1 MRTRPALSVIVVFH
15 NMKRE
20 APRTLFTLSGD
31 YQRGV
36 KPEDYEVIAVDVGS
50 KEPLCVE
57 KVAGYGKN
65 FRLLRMAA
73 AASPAR
79 AINQAAQE
87 AEGAAIALCIDGAR
101 ILSPGIIRLMLDAF
115 ETHAD
120 PVVATLSWHLGPKVQ
135 NESMLEGYNQT
146 AEDALLD
153 SVDWRTDGYEFFRIS
168 SLAASS
174 KQGWF
179 GRINESNCLAV
190 SRDAWRKLGGLHEGF
205 RSPGGDWSIWT
216 FTGGRASNSASLSFF
231 SARAPSTNST
241 AALPRMFRSPNTL
254 GRSSSRNIERSAGQN
269 MQRRRTSPAI
279 SALSRR
285 KQCRFCSSRHWDARS
300 LSR

>member
-1 MRTRPALSVIVVFH
+1 MRTCPALSVIVVFH

-57 KVAGYGKN
+57 TVAGYGKN

-146 AEDALLD
+146 AEDAFLD
-153 SVDWRTDGYEFFRIS
+153 SVDWRTDGYELFRIS

-174 KQGWF
+174 KQGSF
-179 GRINESNCLAV
+179 GRITESNCLAV
-190 SRDAWRKLGGLHEGF
+190 SRGAWRKLGGLHEGF
-205 RSPGGDWSIWT
+205 RSPGGGLVNLDFYRRACEKLGELVILLGEGT
-216 FTGGRASNSASLSFF
+216 FHQYHGGVASNVPLSVHPWRVFLEEYQAIRGKQF
-231 SARAPSTNST
+231 AVPEKMAVY
-241 AALPRMFRSPNTL
+241 L
-254 GRSSSRNIERSAGQN
+254 GRVPSQAMPFLFQP
-269 MQRRRTSPAI
+269 TSGRPGPV
-279 SALSRR
+279 
-285 KQCRFCSSRHWDARS
+285 
-300 LSR
+300 